1 MIDIVTNNVRQIGT
15 PADEG
20 RVYISEKAYKRIK
33 TEGFKDK
40 EVFVLM
46 GHTESSGG
54 RYATFVEAAIAVYD
68 MEFDKNAPLW
78 TNKVWSRVF
87 AEIKK
92 SYEELIIVG
101 WAFRQEDFPA
111 EPTPMLEN
119 IHREHF
125 GGAHQLMF
133 LLNRTEQEEN
143 FFIKKNNHLKKKTG
157 FFVYYRMNEHCDSA
171 DSYNETYT
179 CNKTCSYS
187 NANNNNKIDMT
198 KLEKTMMSEVN
209 GKFTA
214 DYLWDEKGIVSFL
227 KVDKGLAEEK
237 NGVKLMKEIQNLKEE
252 IEEANKKNVFGT
264 KMRSVI
270 YEANEEGIR
279 DIVNQQ
285 FEFAKTICDGGL
297 VPIIEPEVDI
307 HSEQKE
313 LCEKIL
319 KDEIIRKLKEWNPA
333 DKIMF
338 KFTIPTV
345 ANHYLDLYDYDCVVR
360 IVALSGGYE
369 IDEAC
374 ELLTKNNRMIASF
387 SRALLQDLNA
397 HQTQEE
403 FDTALNNA
411 IVKIYN
417 ASID

>member
-1 MIDIVTNNVRQIGT
+1 MNEKMYEIMRD
-15 PADEG
+15 G
-20 RVYISEKAYKRIK
+20 R
-33 TEGFKDK
+33 GFIAALDQ
-40 EVFVLM
+40 
-46 GHTESSGG
+46 SGG
-54 RYATFVEAAIAVYD
+54 SSSKTL
-68 MEFDKNAPLW
+68 KNYGIDESEYSSEEEMFNLIHEMRKRVM
-78 TNKVWSRVF
+78 TSKVF
-87 AEIKK
+87 
-92 SYEELIIVG
+92 
-101 WAFRQEDFPA
+101 
-111 EPTPMLEN
+111 T
-119 IHREHF
+119 
-125 GGAHQLMF
+125 
-133 LLNRTEQEEN
+133 
-143 FFIKKNNHLKKKTG
+143 
-157 FFVYYRMNEHCDSA
+157 NEHILG
-171 DSYNETYT
+171 T
-179 CNKTCSYS
+179 
-187 NANNNNKIDMT
+187 I
-198 KLEKTMMSEVN
+198 LFEKTMMSEVN

-237 NGVKLMKEIQNLKEE
+237 NGVKLMKEIPNLKEE
-252 IEEANKKNVFGT
+252 IEEASKKHVFGT

-285 FEFAKTICDGGL
+285 FEFAKIICDSGL

-307 HSEQKE
+307 HSADKE
-313 LCEKIL
+313 LCEKML
-319 KDEIIRKLKEWNPA
+319 KDEVIKHLKDWNPA

-374 ELLTKNNRMIASF
+374 ELLAKNNRMIASF

-403 FDTALNNA
+403 FDEALNNA

>member
-1 MIDIVTNNVRQIGT
+1 MIDIVTNNVKQIGT

-171 DSYNETYT
+171 DSYNETDT
-179 CNKTCSYS
+179 CNKTYSYS
-187 NANNNNKIDMT
+187 NANNNNKIDSYSMSMT
-198 KLEKTMMSEVN
+198 IIKAAAGMRTLTQRPKAATAGYIEELRQTTGSMCRFLRNLAAYRKNAAGTEKP
-209 GKFTA
+209 
-214 DYLWDEKGIVSFL
+214 WRQ
-227 KVDKGLAEEK
+227 EK
-237 NGVKLMKEIQNLKEE
+237 NR
-252 IEEANKKNVFGT
+252 A
-264 KMRSVI
+264 R
-270 YEANEEGIR
+270 
-279 DIVNQQ
+279 
-285 FEFAKTICDGGL
+285 
-297 VPIIEPEVDI
+297 
-307 HSEQKE
+307 
-313 LCEKIL
+313 
-319 KDEIIRKLKEWNPA
+319 
-333 DKIMF
+333 
-338 KFTIPTV
+338 
-345 ANHYLDLYDYDCVVR
+345 VR
-360 IVALSGGYE
+360 LH
-369 IDEAC
+369 
-374 ELLTKNNRMIASF
+374 L
-387 SRALLQDLNA
+387 
-397 HQTQEE
+397 
-403 FDTALNNA
+403 
-411 IVKIYN
+411 
-417 ASID
+417 